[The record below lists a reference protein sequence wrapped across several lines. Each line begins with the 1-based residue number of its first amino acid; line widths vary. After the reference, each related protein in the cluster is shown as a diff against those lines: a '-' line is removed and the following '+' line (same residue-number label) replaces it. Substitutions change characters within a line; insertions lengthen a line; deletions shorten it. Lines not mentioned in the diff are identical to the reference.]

1 MRLVPSRGLW
11 GRSCHSRNLLALWFD
26 LCTLSLMSVK
36 SWIFLL
42 KNQLDSNETAV
53 FCKLTYRQD
62 LKKCRNCTFKVI
74 FLCQKSMQYAR
85 DHFLLN
91 FFFWKNSVNFWHRK
105 LTLKV
110 QFRHFLMDHH
120 RIILKQ
126 FPLSMSI
133 LGQKSWILGPTI
145 FKIPQPNWHYLIS
158 TLLHCFVFLAFQ
170 RKCRP
175 VHFGYVWPSCA

>member
-85 DHFLLN
+85 DHFLLI
-91 FFFWKNSVNFWHRK
+91 FFWKNSVDFWHRK

-110 QFRHFLMDHH
+110 QFWHFL
-120 RIILKQ
+120 R
-126 FPLSMSI
+126 P
-133 LGQKSWILGPTI
+133 
-145 FKIPQPNWHYLIS
+145 WHYVNLQNTAIS
-158 TLLHCFVFLAFQ
+158 FVYSWFLCKNLAF
-170 RKCRP
+170 
-175 VHFGYVWPSCA
+175 

>member
-91 FFFWKNSVNFWHRK
+91 FFFLDLIFEP
-105 LTLKV
+105 LYFLK
-110 QFRHFLMDHH
+110 
-120 RIILKQ
+120 
-126 FPLSMSI
+126 
-133 LGQKSWILGPTI
+133 LGPI
-145 FKIPQPNWHYLIS
+145 FVGPTQCQFTKYSNFIWLLLIFVQKPCFLGPIKQETPWRNWH
-158 TLLHCFVFLAFQ
+158 
-170 RKCRP
+170 
-175 VHFGYVWPSCA
+175 